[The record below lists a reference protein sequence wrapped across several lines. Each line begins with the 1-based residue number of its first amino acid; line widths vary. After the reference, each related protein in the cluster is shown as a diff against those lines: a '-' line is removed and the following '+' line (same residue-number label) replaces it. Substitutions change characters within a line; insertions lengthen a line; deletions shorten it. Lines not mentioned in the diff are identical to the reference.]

1 MDTGARV
8 VSSRRMVTVQTAQIE
23 TPIGTL
29 RVASTESGL
38 AYVELPRA
46 AGCGLRGWLHHHLPS
61 ARCIESHE
69 RNRTAI
75 DQILEYLAGERT
87 EFDLPLDLRGTEFQ
101 RAVWAALRKIPFGEQ
116 RSYREIA
123 VEIGRPRAVRAVGA
137 ANGSNPVSLVVPCHR
152 VINSDGKLGGY
163 AGGLE
168 LKARLLAMESRAGG
182 DTLF

>member
-1 MDTGARV
+1 
-8 VSSRRMVTVQTAQIE
+8 MVTVYTARIE
-23 TPIGTL
+23 TPIGDIRLAT
-29 RVASTESGL
+29 TDSGL

-46 AGCGLRGWLHHHLPS
+46 AGCGLAGWLHHHLPTAKCVAS
-61 ARCIESHE
+61 DEP
-69 RNRTAI
+69 NRTAI

-87 EFDLPLDLRGTEFQ
+87 EFDLPLDLRGTDFQ
-101 RAVWAALRKIPFGEQ
+101 RQVWDELQKIPFGDQ

-123 VEIGRPRAVRAVGA
+123 VAVGRPKAVRAVGA

-168 LKARLLAMESRAGG
+168 LKARLLAMESHAGG
-182 DTLF
+182 ESLF